1 MKKDNR
7 TNQPRKSTRKIN
19 IGDISIGGDAP
30 VTVQSMTKTNTADV
44 AATVAQ
50 IKRLEEQGCEIIRV
64 AVPNSEAAEAIP
76 QIKRQIHIPLV
87 ADIHFDHVLALKAI
101 EGGADKIR
109 INPGNIGSV
118 SRVKK
123 ILAAAKERGVCIRMG
138 VNAGSLEADL
148 LQKYGKIC
156 APALVESALRQI
168 ELCQDSGFDD
178 LVLSL
183 KASDVR
189 LMIESYRMISEKT
202 DFPLHLGV
210 TEAGTYN
217 VATIK
222 SAIGIGA
229 LLNDGIGDTLRVSIT
244 GDPVNEVWTG
254 YQILKAL
261 GLRQFGITII
271 SCPTCG
277 RLQTDL
283 FSIIRQVEEK
293 IVMINKNM
301 KVAIMGCT
309 VNGPGEA
316 RDADIG
322 IACGKN
328 SALLFKKGKIV
339 RKLKEAEI
347 VEVLLNEIRNWD
359 ENAVENDPEDFSV
372 PTAYDPSLL
381 EI

>member
-1 MKKDNR
+1 MNNDITAKPIR
-7 TNQPRKSTRKIN
+7 RMTRKIP
-19 IGDISIGGDAP
+19 IGDISIGGDSP
-30 VTVQSMTKTNTADV
+30 ITVQSMTKTNTADV
-44 AATVAQ
+44 TATVAQ
-50 IKRLEEQGCEIIRV
+50 IQKLEAQGCEIIRV
-64 AVPNSEAAEAIP
+64 AVPNQEAAEAIP
-76 QIKRQIHIPLV
+76 QIKKQIQIPLV
-87 ADIHFDHVLALKAI
+87 ADIHFDYQLALKSI

-118 SRVKK
+118 ARVKK
-123 ILAAAKERGVCIRMG
+123 ILAAAKERGICVRIG
-138 VNAGSLEADL
+138 VNAGSLETDL
-148 LQKYGKIC
+148 LQKYGKVC

-168 ELCQDSGFDD
+168 ELCQDFGFDH

-189 LMIESYRMISEKT
+189 LMIESYRLISQKT

-244 GDPVNEVWTG
+244 GDPVNEIWTG

-261 GLRQFGITII
+261 GLRKFGITII

-293 IVMINKNM
+293 IVMINKNL

-316 RDADIG
+316 RDADLG

-328 SALLFKKGKIV
+328 SALLFKKGQIV

-347 VEVLLNEIRNWD
+347 VPVLLDEIESWD
-359 ENAVENDPEDFSV
+359 EDLAETELHELPE
-372 PTAYDPSLL
+372 PTPHDASLQ